1 MLQLKY
7 GSGVGEIVGNGVGV
21 EVGNGVA
28 VGTDVA
34 VNSGVRVEIGMAG
47 AQDPRVNTAKLV
59 ININRLIFVSCRRST
74 PKIRK

>member
-7 GSGVGEIVGNGVGV
+7 GSGVGEIVGTGVGV
-21 EVGNGVA
+21 EVGGGVA

-34 VNSGVRVEIGMAG
+34 VNSGVGIEMGTAG
-47 AQDPRVNTAKLV
+47 AHDPRVNTAKLV
-59 ININRLIFVSCRRST
+59 INHNRLILVSSGRST